1 MLQPTARVA
10 IINNV
15 KDSEITDQ
23 QMSEEVKQTTYWK
36 SLKELANNK
45 EYQKFAE
52 REFPEN
58 ATELT
63 DGVSRRGFLRVMG
76 ASVALA
82 GLAACRRPV
91 QKILPYSKQ
100 PEDVVPGVPLYYATA
115 MPVQGNLVGL
125 IAENH
130 EGRPTK
136 LEGND
141 LHPASKGGTS
151 IFNQAAILGLYDPD
165 RSRSPLNNGNKAT
178 KEDFAEFAASHF
190 ANTGQRVAFI
200 SEANSSPTYNSLK
213 EQVRSRFSNSTWV
226 TYEPFGEDNII
237 EGNRIAFGN
246 RLRTHYNYTNADVI
260 VSLND
265 DFMASTHPN
274 SVEYAKQ
281 VSARRKVT
289 DTNGEM
295 NRIYAV
301 EDAFTLTGSY
311 ADHRLRLKASE
322 IEAFTYALAAAL
334 STRIN
339 GLSAFNGYSNQ
350 FSDHKWI
357 TVLADEL
364 TSSAGS
370 SALSVGSQYK
380 PEVQAA
386 VAAINQALGNA
397 GSTVNYLE
405 VPHFDDQNNH
415 QALSDVVAEMKAGNI
430 DTVVMVG
437 VNPVHTAPAD
447 LDFENALTNVE
458 TVVNLSDYVDET
470 AKKTT
475 WHVNR
480 AHFLEAWGDGYS
492 YGGARSVIQPQI
504 QPLHNGLSEVEFLN
518 TIVNGE
524 LTSGYDLVQN
534 TFKGYY
540 SSGFDT
546 RWTNILHDGIDTTD
560 SYSAANVRIAS
571 GFASA
576 MNQATSNV
584 STTSGMEVVIR
595 PDATLY
601 DGRFANLGWLQ
612 ELPDPMTKITWDNVA
627 LMSPATAE
635 KLGVSEQTAGKDIT
649 DVVEITLNGKSL
661 KIAAWIQPGHADDS
675 ITLTT
680 GYGREGIGRV
690 ANSYMDY
697 TAGGVDVYPLRGTDM
712 MFYAS
717 ADVSNTGDTYEIACV
732 QDHHSLEGRDMYRQA
747 SISEYKE
754 NPDFASF
761 ESVHTYPV
769 PGMAEAKENGD
780 TDGPISLFDEQT
792 YPDYEPQWGMAIDL
806 NSCFGCGVC
815 VIACQSENNIP
826 VIGKKEVKRGREM
839 HWIRNDRYYV
849 GDDADSPQAVHQP
862 VPCMHCELAPCEQVC
877 PVAATTHSEDG
888 MNQMTYN
895 RCIGTRYCA
904 NNCPYKVRRF
914 NFFNYPKEYLTT
926 GDDPDIIQMAMNPEV
941 TVRFRGVMEKCTY
954 CVQRVNRAKIEAKKE
969 TGSPKPADGTVKTAC
984 QQACP
989 ADAIYF
995 GDLTD
1000 DNSEV
1005 ARMKRNERNFQM
1017 LEELNTR
1024 PRTSYMAKLT
1034 NPNPAL
1040 A

>member
-1 MLQPTARVA
+1 MNDLE
-10 IINNV
+10 
-15 KDSEITDQ
+15 STDR
-23 QMSEEVKQTTYWK
+23 QMSEEVKETTYWK
-36 SLKELANNK
+36 SLNELANNK
-45 EYQKFAE
+45 EYQKYAE
-52 REFPEN
+52 REFTEN
-58 ATELT
+58 ATELN

-100 PEDVVPGVPLYYATA
+100 PEDIVPGIPLYYATA

-141 LHPASKGGTS
+141 MHPASRGGTS
-151 IFNQAAILGLYDPD
+151 IYNQAAILGLYDP
-165 RSRSPLNNGNKAT
+165 SQSPLYNGNKSTVA
-178 KEDFAEFAASHF
+178 DFEAFAKSHF
-190 ANTGQRVAFI
+190 ANTGQRIAFI
-200 SEANSSPTYNSLK
+200 SEANSSPTYQTIK
-213 EQVRSRFSNSTWV
+213 EQALSKFNNSTWV
-226 TYEPFGEDNII
+226 TYEPFGEDNVV
-237 EGNRIAFGN
+237 EGNRIAFGG
-246 RLRTHYNYTNADVI
+246 RLRTHYNLENADVI

-265 DFMASTHPN
+265 DFMSSTHPN
-274 SVEYAKQ
+274 NVEYAKQ
-281 VSARRKVT
+281 VSSRRKVT
-289 DTNGEM
+289 DTDGEM
-295 NRIYAV
+295 NRIYSV
-301 EDAFTLTGSY
+301 EDSFSLTGSY
-311 ADHRLRLKASE
+311 ADHRLKLKASQM
-322 IEAFTYALAAAL
+322 EAFTYALAAAL

-339 GLSAFNGYSNQ
+339 GLSAFSSYTNE
-350 FSDHKWI
+350 FTDHKWI
-357 TVLADEL
+357 TALADDL
-364 TSSAGS
+364 AANAGS
-370 SALSVGSQYK
+370 SALTAGAQHK
-380 PEVQAA
+380 PEVHAA
-386 VAAINQALGNA
+386 VAAINQALGNT
-397 GSTVNYLE
+397 GSTVHYLD
-405 VPHFDDQNNH
+405 VPHIDEQSSTEAF
-415 QALSDVVAEMKAGNI
+415 ADVVAEMKAGNI

-447 LDFENALTNVE
+447 LDFENALSNVD
-458 TVVNLSDYVDET
+458 TVVDLSDYVDET
-470 AKKTT
+470 SKKAA

-504 QPLHNGLSEVEFLN
+504 RPLHEGLSEIEFLN
-518 TIVNGE
+518 TIVSGSM
-524 LTSGYDLVQN
+524 TAGYDLVRD
-534 TFKGYY
+534 TFQGYY
-540 SSGFDT
+540 RSGFDT
-546 RWTNILHDGIDTTD
+546 RWTNILHDGIDTTGNFNQV
-560 SYSAANVRIAS
+560 NVRLSS

-576 MNQATSNV
+576 MNRAKSNV
-584 STTSGMEVVIR
+584 SSTTGMEVVIR

-601 DGRFANLGWLQ
+601 DGRYANLGWLQ
-612 ELPDPMTKITWDNVA
+612 ELPDPMTKVTWDNVA
-627 LMSPATAE
+627 LMSPATA
-635 KLGVSEQTAGKDIT
+635 KSLGVEEAGAGQDDY
-649 DVVEITLNGKSL
+649 DVVEITVNGRS
-661 KIAAWIQPGHADDS
+661 INIVAWVQPGHVDDA
-675 ITLTT
+675 ITLTA

-690 ANSYMDY
+690 ASSYIDY
-697 TAGGVDVYPLRGTDM
+697 TAGGVDVYPLRGTDNM
-712 MFYAS
+712 LFAS
-717 ADVSNTGDTYEIACV
+717 ANVSTTGDTYEIACV

-747 SISEYKE
+747 PISEYKK

-761 ESVHTYPV
+761 ASVHTYEV
-769 PGMAEAKENGD
+769 PGMEAAEEMGED
-780 TDGPISLFDEQT
+780 QPISLFNEQT

-826 VIGKKEVKRGREM
+826 VIGKKEVKQGREM

-849 GDDADSPQAVHQP
+849 GDDAESPQAVHQP

-954 CVQRVNRAKIEAKKE
+954 CAQRVNRAKIEAKKE
-969 TGSPKPADGTVKTAC
+969 TGSPKPADGAVKTAC

-1005 ARMKRNERNFQM
+1005 AQMKRNERNFQM

>member
-1 MLQPTARVA
+1 
-10 IINNV
+10 
-15 KDSEITDQ
+15 
-23 QMSEEVKQTTYWK
+23 MSEEVKENTYWK
-36 SLKELANNK
+36 SLSELANNK

-100 PEDVVPGVPLYYATA
+100 PEDVVEGVPLFYATA

-125 IAENH
+125 IAENN

-141 LHPASKGGTS
+141 LHPASKGGSS
-151 IFNQAAILGLYDPD
+151 IYNQAAILGLYDPD
-165 RSRSPLNNGNKAT
+165 RSRFPLYNGNKASL
-178 KEDFAEFAASHF
+178 EDFEAFASSHF
-190 ANTGQRVAFI
+190 ANTSQRIAFI
-200 SEANSSPTYNSLK
+200 SEANSSPTYNSIK
-213 EQVRSRFSNSTWV
+213 EQALSKFNNATWV
-226 TYEPFGEDNII
+226 TYEPFGEDNVL
-237 EGNRIAFGN
+237 EGNNIAFGS
-246 RLRTHYNYTNADVI
+246 RLRAYYNFESADVI
-260 VSLND
+260 VSLDD
-265 DFMASTHPN
+265 DFMSSTHPN
-274 SVEYAKQ
+274 SVDYAKQ

-301 EDAFTLTGSY
+301 EDSFSLTGSY
-311 ADHRLRLKASE
+311 ADHRLKIKASQME
-322 IEAFTYALAAAL
+322 GFTYALAAAL

-339 GLSAFNGYSNQ
+339 GLNTFNGYSNE
-350 FSDHKWI
+350 FSDHRWI

-364 TSSAGS
+364 AANAGS
-370 SALSVGSQYK
+370 STLSAGAQHK
-380 PEVQAA
+380 PEIHAA
-386 VAAINQALGNA
+386 VAAINQALGNV
-397 GSTVNYLE
+397 GNTVSYLE
-405 VPHFDDQNNH
+405 IPYTDAQSSTAAFQE
-415 QALSDVVAEMKAGNI
+415 VVAEMKAGNI

-437 VNPVHTAPAD
+437 VNPVYTASA
-447 LDFENALTNVE
+447 LDFGSALSNVE

-470 AKKTT
+470 AKKSN
-475 WHVNR
+475 WHVNH

-492 YGGARSVIQPQI
+492 YGGALSVIQPQI
-504 QPLHNGLSEVEFLN
+504 QPLFNGLSGIEFLN
-518 TIVNGE
+518 TIVNGSLE
-524 LTSGYDLVQN
+524 QGYSLVQD
-534 TFKGYY
+534 TFRGFF
-540 SSGFDT
+540 SSGFNN
-546 RWTNILHDGIDTTD
+546 RWTNILHDGIATTNNFN
-560 SYSAANVRIAS
+560 AVNVRIS
-571 GFASA
+571 SDFASA
-576 MNQATSNV
+576 MNRATSNI
-584 STTSGMEVVIR
+584 SSTSGIEVVIR

-601 DGRFANLGWLQ
+601 DGRYANLGWLQ

-627 LMSPATAE
+627 LMSPAMAKRLGIE
-635 KLGVSEQTAGKDIT
+635 KPGPGNDAF
-649 DVVEITLNGKSL
+649 DVVEITVNGKSIE
-661 KIAAWIQPGHADDS
+661 IAAWIQPGHVDDS

-680 GYGREGIGRV
+680 GYGRKGIGRV
-690 ANSYMDY
+690 ASSYIDY
-697 TAGGVDVYPLRGTDM
+697 TAGGVDVYPLKATLDM
-712 MFYAS
+712 FFTA
-717 ADVSNTGDTYEIACV
+717 AEVSKTGETYEIACV

-747 SISEYKE
+747 SLSEYKE

-769 PGMAEAKENGD
+769 PGMKEAAEMGED
-780 TDGPISLFDEQT
+780 EPISLFDEQT
-792 YPDYEPQWGMAIDL
+792 FPDYEPQWGMAIDL

-849 GDDADSPQAVHQP
+849 GDDPNSPQAVHQP

-877 PVAATTHSEDG
+877 PVAATTHSPDG

-954 CVQRVNRAKIEAKKE
+954 CVQRVNRAKIKAKIE
-969 TGSPKPADGTVKTAC
+969 TGSVIPPDGAVKTAC

-995 GDLTD
+995 GDISDEDT
-1000 DNSEV
+1000 EV
-1005 ARMKRNERNFQM
+1005 AKMKRNPRNYQM

-1024 PRTSYMAKLT
+1024 PRTSYVAKLT